1 MVVAVQ
7 EPSLQNFVCHVK
19 VMVFSLQVYFGT
31 QHAKIYLT
39 ADLLGI
45 NCVTGMSCL
54 FRRSVL
60 DEAGGLKSLGQYLAE
75 DYYLGKIFFDK
86 YVLEH
91 DLCVCLFLVVAES
104 VISV

>member
-1 MVVAVQ
+1 
-7 EPSLQNFVCHVK
+7 
-19 VMVFSLQVYFGT
+19 MVFSLQVYFGT

-91 DLCVCLFLVVAES
+91 QLYVCLFLVITVRYQCLRY
-104 VISV
+104 